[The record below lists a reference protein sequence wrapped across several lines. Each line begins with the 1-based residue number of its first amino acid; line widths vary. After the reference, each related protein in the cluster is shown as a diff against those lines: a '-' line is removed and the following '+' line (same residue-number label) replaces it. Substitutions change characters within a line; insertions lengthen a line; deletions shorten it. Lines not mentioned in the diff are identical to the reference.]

1 MKMPGKQQPSKPSA
15 RERELHGVRR
25 ERTKDRPSRGRER
38 SRQSVFM
45 RQLKR
50 RSQLRRRLLAKEVG
64 AHYLDWRTLVSVPHL
79 FLTGRK
85 GMGMLLCSPW
95 IAIIYSV

>member
-1 MKMPGKQQPSKPSA
+1 MKMPTGKQQPSKPSA

-64 AHYLDWRTLVSVPHL
+64 AHYLDWRTLVSVPQGVVTYTSPVEV
-79 FLTGRK
+79 FATGIK
-85 GMGMLLCSPW
+85 DLDQ
-95 IAIIYSV
+95 